1 MTEARHL
8 SMPGFKLKINEQYP
22 NPTNQ
27 AKSEEYYMIYQSEFI
42 GECKGCKLLVI
53 IFSD

>member
-27 AKSEEYYMIYQSEFI
+27 AKSEEYYIPGSGLKFKI
-42 GECKGCKLLVI
+42 
-53 IFSD
+53 